1 MGQDSM
7 VGKRANIKPFG
18 IVGQVINLPK
28 RRKRK
33 SLCGKVI
40 SAGTEREY
48 KS

>member
-1 MGQDSM
+1 MGLDPP
-7 VGKRANIKPFG
+7 VWKRVNEPFG
-18 IVGQVINLPK
+18 IVGHVINLLQP
-28 RRKRK
+28 RKRE